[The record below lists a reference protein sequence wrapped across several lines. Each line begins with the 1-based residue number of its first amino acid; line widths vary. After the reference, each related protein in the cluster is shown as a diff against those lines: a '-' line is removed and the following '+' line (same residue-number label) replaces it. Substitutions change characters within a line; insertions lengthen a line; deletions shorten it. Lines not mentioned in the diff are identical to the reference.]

1 MPASSL
7 PGGPTGIASRRFTR
21 RPPDA
26 TLLPRMSSSTWGP
39 SAFRAR
45 KTGRSRT
52 RRLLSTIGLATL
64 TAGLVLLVTFTS
76 GVQNLD
82 EMMLAIGAT
91 VASLG
96 AVVAVRLVQSEL
108 AFHEPPR
115 LERVLS
121 DQAARRG
128 QPAVPTP
135 LTKIT
140 AELDLSRTS
149 KRYYRRV
156 LVPRLAAVASGL
168 VSLADRTR
176 IVDHIETIGQ
186 PGDRLAD
193 RLPERMTRRGVPLE
207 QLADVVQ
214 ELEHAD
220 AGEAAA

>member
-1 MPASSL
+1 M
-7 PGGPTGIASRRFTR
+7 T
-21 RPPDA
+21 
-26 TLLPRMSSSTWGP
+26 SSTWGP

-52 RRLLSTIGLATL
+52 RRLLHTVGLAAL

-76 GVQNLD
+76 GVQDLD
-82 EMMLAIGAT
+82 EVMLAIGAT
-91 VASLG
+91 VASL
-96 AVVAVRLVQSEL
+96 ATVVAVTSVQSEL
-108 AFHEPPR
+108 AFHEAPR

-140 AELDLSRTS
+140 VELELSQTS

-168 VSLADRTR
+168 LNAADRTR
-176 IVDHIETIGQ
+176 ILGRVEAIGR
-186 PGDRLAD
+186 PGHKLTD
-193 RLPERMTRRGVPLE
+193 RLPESLTRRGIPLA
-207 QLADVVQ
+207 QLAGVVQ
-214 ELEHAD
+214 ELEQAD
-220 AGEAAA
+220 AGGAAPQDDPTLGSVGRGGTLDQ